1 VIYVVATAELKPG
14 TREAFLREF
23 HRNVPT
29 VRAEKGCIEYGPTVD
44 IQSGIKTQI
53 ALREHVVTVV
63 EKWESL
69 EALQAHVVAPHMAAY
84 RERVKDFVVRV
95 SLQVLE
101 PK

>member
-1 VIYVVATAELKPG
+1 
-14 TREAFLREF
+14 
-23 HRNVPT
+23 
-29 VRAEKGCIEYGPTVD
+29 
-44 IQSGIKTQI
+44 
-53 ALREHVVTVV
+53 VVTIV

-101 PK
+101 PR

>member
-1 VIYVVATAELKPG
+1 MIYVIATAELKPG
-14 TREAFLREF
+14 TRDAFLAEF
-23 HRNVPT
+23 RKNVPN

-44 IQSGIKTQI
+44 IASGIKTQVP
-53 ALREHVVTVV
+53 LRDSVVTIV

-101 PK
+101 PR

>member
-1 VIYVVATAELKPG
+1 MIYVIATAELKPG
-14 TREAFLREF
+14 TRDAFLAEF
-23 HRNVPT
+23 RRNVPN
-29 VRAEKGCIEYGPTVD
+29 VRAEKGCIDYGPNVD

-53 ALREHVVTVV
+53 PLRDTVVTIV

-69 EALQAHVVAPHMAAY
+69 EALQAHIGAPHMAAY

-101 PK
+101 PR